1 MSMPGFT
8 AEVSLHSVATFY
20 RTAGN
25 LSRKSSGLVPQASC
39 SGSCLSEAA
48 AAWLSC
54 NASCNSATCSR
65 LCLGDY
71 DFAVASC
78 AARCSDCPA
87 GKPWCGCLHSCANP
101 GICNMCE
108 KTIND

>member
-8 AEVSLHSVATFY
+8 AEVSLHGAANFY

-25 LSRKSSGLVPQASC
+25 LARGSSGLVPQASC
-39 SGSCLSEAA
+39 SKSCLSEAS

-54 NASCNSATCSR
+54 NASCDSATCSR

-71 DFAVASC
+71 DFALASC
-78 AARCSDCPA
+78 AASCSGCPA
-87 GKPWCGCLHSCANP
+87 GKPWCSCLQSCANP

-108 KTIND
+108 RTSND